1 MKKQTVTLA
10 ICTALLLAACGG
22 DKDKDDRLPS
32 DPGRSRI
39 DDRQY
44 DQRQAYHG
52 TAYTVASSRSRTDNR
67 DLEALNGDDLGTL
80 RIDGK
85 TLPARQVGIYVG
97 GLPKLKTQ
105 GATVEGISYK
115 NYLISGDNYK
125 NSRFGYITHGGIDYV
140 FSQGAFTQNM
150 PTSGSARYE
159 GDAAVGRD
167 GITTAADADFN
178 ASARNAT
185 APSALTRSIS
195 TPASAATPSIAK
207 AKTSALAAISTA
219 KTRAKWAA
227 SSTTTNKN
235 CVAAS
240 APSATNLQTE
250 RAALAALYN

>member
-22 DKDKDDRLPS
+22 DKDKDDRLPA

-115 NYLISGDNYK
+115 NYLISGDDYK

-178 ASARNAT
+178 VNFSNRTVSGRISPERDSAIRFDPVNIDARISGNAFYSEGKNVST
-185 APSALTRSIS
+185 SGHFYGKNAREMGGVKDGPWLAQALH
-195 TPASAATPSIAK
+195 AYWQGA
-207 AKTSALAAISTA
+207 
-219 KTRAKWAA
+219 
-227 SSTTTNKN
+227 
-235 CVAAS
+235 
-240 APSATNLQTE
+240 
-250 RAALAALYN
+250 